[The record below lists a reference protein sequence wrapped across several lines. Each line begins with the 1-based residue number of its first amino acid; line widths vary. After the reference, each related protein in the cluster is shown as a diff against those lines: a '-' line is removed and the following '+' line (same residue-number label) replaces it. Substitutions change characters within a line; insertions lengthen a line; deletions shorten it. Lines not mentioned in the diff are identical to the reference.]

1 MKNTEIYIKYN
12 NSIKKIKFKQFNK
25 LIFKKF
31 KNIVNYHL
39 NLENTTLFIN
49 SNIITPNNFKR
60 IVKNNS
66 IIDINK
72 KIKGGFIEEAMNV
85 IGNLIKVILEPIV
98 GPLVDIIDTIVLM
111 GGLLGD
117 FIKLF
122 INLVEVATT
131 IFDPNK
137 VIDDVIFGIINGI
150 TSVFSVF
157 IEKLD
162 FSQSEADKTD
172 SGGPF
177 GVTEK
182 KQAICMPPSFI
193 NLLILVLCP
202 PLALFLYKG
211 WTAFFLIIICA
222 LMTYYLYY
230 FPGFIFAALY
240 ILC

>member
-1 MKNTEIYIKYN
+1 MGLQIFIKFNNKLQIYNLSKVSYKNIKSDILNKFGITKYHENYVIIHN
-12 NSIKKIKFKQFNK
+12 NNILNSSNINKIKDND
-25 LIFKKF
+25 I
-31 KNIVNYHL
+31 L
-39 NLENTTLFIN
+39 NL
-49 SNIITPNNFKR
+49 NI
-60 IVKNNS
+60 
-66 IIDINK
+66 
-72 KIKGGFIEEAMNV
+72 KIKGGIFDLLLDTLLSIYDFI
-85 IGNLIKVILEPIV
+85 LKL
-98 GPLVDIIDTIVLM
+98 
-111 GGLLGD
+111 GGLVEDLTN
-117 FIKLF
+117 LF
-122 INLVEVATT
+122 VNVMEMVPVV
-131 IFDPNK
+131 FDPNRL
-137 VIDDVIFGIINGI
+137 IDDVIFGVIEGI
-150 TSVFSVF
+150 SQIFSAL

-162 FSQSEADKTD
+162 FSQSEADQTD

-211 WTAFFLIIICA
+211 WTAFFLIVICA

>member
-1 MKNTEIYIKYN
+1 MGLQIFIKLN
-12 NSIKKIKFKQFNK
+12 NK
-25 LIFKKF
+25 LKIYELNKYSYKNIRSEVLNKFRITKFQENYVLIHNNNILNESNF
-31 KNIVNYHL
+31 KNLKNNDIL
-39 NLENTTLFIN
+39 NL
-49 SNIITPNNFKR
+49 NI
-60 IVKNNS
+60 
-66 IIDINK
+66 
-72 KIKGGFIEEAMNV
+72 KIKGGIFDVLLDTLLSIYDFILKL
-85 IGNLIKVILEPIV
+85 G
-98 GPLVDIIDTIVLM
+98 GLVDDLS
-111 GGLLGD
+111 
-117 FIKLF
+117 KLF
-122 INLVEVATT
+122 VNVMEMIPV

-137 VIDDVIFGIINGI
+137 IIDDVIYGIIEGI
-150 TSVFSVF
+150 TRVFSVF

-182 KQAICMPPSFI
+182 KQAICMSPSFI
-193 NLLILVLCP
+193 NLLILILCP

>member
-1 MKNTEIYIKYN
+1 MKEHF
-12 NSIKKIKFKQFNK
+12 SGGPLGF
-25 LIFKKF
+25 
-31 KNIVNYHL
+31 
-39 NLENTTLFIN
+39 LE
-49 SNIITPNNFKR
+49 
-60 IVKNNS
+60 V
-66 IIDINK
+66 IIDPI
-72 KIKGGFIEEAMNV
+72 IAIGEGFIKMMELTE
-85 IGNLIKVILEPIV
+85 K
-98 GPLVDIIDTIVLM
+98 IIRIFYDTI
-111 GGLLGD
+111 
-117 FIKLF
+117 IA
-122 INLVEVATT
+122 ATS

-137 VIDDVIFGIINGI
+137 VIDDVIYGIVNGI

-162 FSQSEADKTD
+162 FSQSDADKTD
-172 SGGPF
+172 SGGLF

-182 KQAICMPPSFI
+182 NQRICMPPSFI
-193 NLLILVLCP
+193 NLLILILCP